1 MSEREPTPDDP
12 PDDDLVAYLD
22 GELDEQS
29 AQRVEARIGTDPA
42 ARAEAEALRRTW
54 DLLDYLPRPEPS
66 PTFTTR
72 TLDRLAVRPSGSL
85 APAAPPVRRRWG
97 VRLAWAAAAL
107 AALAA
112 GYGAAGLAPR
122 PAPTR
127 PAEIDELALARDR
140 RVIENLQLYQ
150 HVDNLE
156 FLLELAKPDLFGDD
170 APAH

>member
-1 MSEREPTPDDP
+1 MSESEPTTPDP
-12 PDDDLVAYLD
+12 LDDDLVAYLD
-22 GELDEQS
+22 GELDEKS
-29 AQRVEARIGTDPA
+29 AQQVEARIGTDPA
-42 ARAEAEALRRTW
+42 ARAEADALRKTW

-85 APAAPPVRRRWG
+85 PAPAPVRRRWA

-107 AALAA
+107 VALAA

-122 PAPTR
+122 PAPPG
-127 PAEIDELALARDR
+127 PAEIDEVALARDR

-170 APAH
+170 APGH